1 MVYCR
6 CLFDN
11 DLLCLAPMRNRL
23 EAISRRCCTHAR
35 TRSAISFSLSFSSSF
50 PDTRCFNDACFLLA
64 VDAPLVFQNYISLS
78 VCLYYTIYRRI
89 QQRRCI
95 SNTIRG
101 SSCRCHYILSLS
113 PSPRVAHTISM
124 IQLTPSV
131 FFLSTLL
138 CLFSH
143 NTGCHILPSRSPCTT
158 AGMIGPLAR
167 NIIYIDDDNRK
178 GYYMR
183 RMKLDDGSPVFL
195 SPSVL
200 FRNYKK

>member
-1 MVYCR
+1 MTCSAW
-6 CLFDN
+6 
-11 DLLCLAPMRNRL
+11 LLC
-23 EAISRRCCTHAR
+23 AIGWKPSPVGAAR
-35 TRSAISFSLSFSSSF
+35 THGLGQPFLFFSLSSSF

-143 NTGCHILPSRSPCTT
+143 NTGRHIFPSRSPCTS

-200 FRNYKK
+200 FRNYRK